1 MRERDM
7 KKEYVVEYTHFH
19 YEKIKRFDT
28 LAAAKKFFH
37 GYVVRT
43 PGIKKGRLYTN
54 YNKNLNLA
62 MDLG

>member
-1 MRERDM
+1 M

-43 PGIKKGRLYTN
+43 PGISKVRQKRFG
-54 YNKNLNLA
+54 KNGWRMSERIVN
-62 MDLG
+62 